1 MMRGSTV
8 EVRIMRGRS
17 GESRMLVWG
26 RGGSTV
32 EVRIMKGSSEEVR
45 NVVH

>member
-1 MMRGSTV
+1 M
-8 EVRIMRGRS
+8 MRGRS
-17 GESRMLVWG
+17 EEVRILVWG

-32 EVRIMKGSSEEVR
+32 EVRIMKGCSEEVR